1 LNQALEFIG
10 TMLLVLHYLFSPLN
24 HYRNINLEKMGVYQ
38 DNFEPSPGIYWH
50 NTPCSA
56 LAVSPLNHYWNINPE
71 KMGIYQDTIQPM
83 FGWLLFSVIKV
94 RQTYQNAICPLS

>member
-1 LNQALEFIG
+1 
-10 TMLLVLHYLFSPLN
+10 
-24 HYRNINLEKMGVYQ
+24 MGVYQ

-71 KMGIYQDTIQPM
+71 KMGVYQDKFEPSPGIYWHNAPCSALAFFTPES
-83 FGWLLFSVIKV
+83 LLE
-94 RQTYQNAICPLS
+94 Y